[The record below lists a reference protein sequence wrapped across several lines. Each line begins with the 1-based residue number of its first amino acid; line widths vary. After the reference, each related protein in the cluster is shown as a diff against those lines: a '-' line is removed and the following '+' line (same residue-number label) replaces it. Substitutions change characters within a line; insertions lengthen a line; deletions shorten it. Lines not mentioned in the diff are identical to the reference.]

1 MGSKQVPSKL
11 NPTIHRIY
19 YIHPYIF
26 MPVICKWL
34 ALQHLPPFTDIIKTH
49 IERNNSPQYHI
60 IIAKTAVSV
69 SKNSSKVIDN
79 VIKESSGQFSID
91 KQPHGQA
98 E

>member
-1 MGSKQVPSKL
+1 
-11 NPTIHRIY
+11 
-19 YIHPYIF
+19 